1 MTDNYEHWLQRA
13 RYTAAE
19 PTSWLG
25 QARTL
30 RQAAEDLWTAGNTH
44 DRNPRSELGSTV
56 ISNWQSPEYIH
67 EDTGGSTRDVCFML
81 FGFALENLTKAIIVC
96 RDPSQVKANKWH
108 GKGHDLVKL
117 FNFAK
122 LSVTDQENELLQR
135 ITRIVEWKGRYP
147 VPLYFNKVGAQDRVI
162 GYIAVSN
169 VWPADDYKLLCQL
182 YECTKTVLLKTMKEV
197 PPLPPDYNFN

>member
-1 MTDNYEHWLQRA
+1 MTDNNESWLQGVRF
-13 RYTAAE
+13 TAAE
-19 PTSWLG
+19 PTSWLRH
-25 QARTL
+25 ARTL
-30 RQAAEDLWTAGNTH
+30 RQAAEDIWIAGNTH
-44 DRNPRSELGSTV
+44 DRNPGSELESTV
-56 ISNWQSPEYIH
+56 VSSWESSEYVH

-117 FNFAK
+117 FNLAK
-122 LSVTDQENELLQR
+122 LSVTDQESELLQR
-135 ITRIVEWKGRYP
+135 ITRITEWKGRYP

-162 GYIAVSN
+162 GYIAISN

-182 YECTKTVLLKTMKEV
+182 YKKTKAFL
-197 PPLPPDYNFN
+197 